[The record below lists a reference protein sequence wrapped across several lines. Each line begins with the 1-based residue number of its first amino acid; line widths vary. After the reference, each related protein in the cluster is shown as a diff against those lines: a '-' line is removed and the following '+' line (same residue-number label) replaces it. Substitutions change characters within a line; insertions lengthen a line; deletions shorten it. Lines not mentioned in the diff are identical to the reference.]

1 MLCEVS
7 KTSRA
12 WPSTFGIF
20 MTTNALEKHFEWWH
34 QLLWNIILVKGGEF
48 IFLRNT
54 EYIGLWPS

>member
-54 EYIGLWPS
+54 QSI